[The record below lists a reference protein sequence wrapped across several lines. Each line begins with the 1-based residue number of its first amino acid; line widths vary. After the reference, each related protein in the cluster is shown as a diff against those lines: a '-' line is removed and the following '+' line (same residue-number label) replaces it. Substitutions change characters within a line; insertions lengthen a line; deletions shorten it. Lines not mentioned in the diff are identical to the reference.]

1 VSPRPF
7 PVQRIAERQWRD
19 YQTGA
24 PGTWFAEPGS
34 SMDLDEAY
42 AVQDAVTRLRVRAGD
57 VAAGFKVGCT
67 GPGTVGQFGM
77 TRSGSLA

>member
-1 VSPRPF
+1 
-7 PVQRIAERQWRD
+7 
-19 YQTGA
+19 
-24 PGTWFAEPGS
+24 
-34 SMDLDEAY
+34 MDLDEAY